1 LFFKKNNFKI
11 NFSLNSGYN
20 KIMIKDYLQEAFALK
35 ADILKSDIFWEQLE
49 AITRVVEKVLRSG
62 GKILIAGN
70 GGSAADA
77 QHFAAE
83 LVGRYKLERKAYPAI
98 ALTTDTSVI
107 TAWSNDYDFAA
118 IFSRQLEALG
128 KAGDLFC
135 GISTSGNSL
144 NIVNAVKTA
153 KKLGVSSICLLGNG
167 GGALKDLADLSVIV
181 PSNNTPRIQEIH
193 IILIHAICEEVE
205 KHLINDY
212 IYD

>member
-1 LFFKKNNFKI
+1 
-11 NFSLNSGYN
+11 
-20 KIMIKDYLQEAFALK
+20 MQEAFALK